1 MNAYFYCATR
11 IERVNY
17 IYVCFQEMPEQERRL
32 QRQRH
37 HGLDDDDSG
46 GSTSSTGSSG
56 HYSKPHRRG
65 SIRKSSNGP
74 QYRYIDGERYIRED
88 SLYGGDEY
96 ARFQQTPTLPTEK
109 QVFYHTY
116 NYVVVDDDH
125 VSSTGTSNR
134 RRSEPANAWV
144 GPPPPIPKDHIPC
157 DNLEDMEDITTYQ
170 VRSHI
175 LLKVMKC
182 LIHRV
187 VMKLL
192 YLQYTYSST
201 HTTHLHTHTYIYR

>member
-1 MNAYFYCATR
+1 
-11 IERVNY
+11 
-17 IYVCFQEMPEQERRL
+17 MPEQERRL

-56 HYSKPHRRG
+56 HYSRPHRRG

-175 LLKVMKC
+175 LLKGHELFNSSSSYEIIIPSVHL
-182 LIHRV
+182 LIH
-187 VMKLL
+187 
-192 YLQYTYSST
+192 T
-201 HTTHLHTHTYIYR
+201 HNTHLHTHTYIYIDRYIMSDL